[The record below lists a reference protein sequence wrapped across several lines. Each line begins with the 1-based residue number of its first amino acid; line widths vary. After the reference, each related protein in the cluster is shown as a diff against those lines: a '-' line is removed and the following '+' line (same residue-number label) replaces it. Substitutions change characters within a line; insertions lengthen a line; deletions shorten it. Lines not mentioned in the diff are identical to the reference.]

1 MPNSSE
7 IYSVSIEELNIYFS
21 QFTTDQLE
29 TYNRSNHG
37 ITITS
42 NVENGYLRL
51 LSKAIEGGVYPTTN
65 PHFSG
70 KVGGRVDY
78 WDHGKR
84 RRMNCIPIPAEVL
97 EDLQEESGLVVT
109 VLDSF
114 KKLNWA
120 LQVKITPESGAPDLG
135 KSVDYRVNQLHQ
147 SLLTILGFH
156 SSEKKRPFILEPPNE
171 MDTDYSDY
179 LRSKLYDFASEALG
193 LK

>member
-1 MPNSSE
+1 MTDGLQ
-7 IYSVSIEELNIYFS
+7 IYSVSIEYLEGYFS
-21 QFTTDQLE
+21 NFTTDQLE
-29 TYNRSNHG
+29 RYNRSNHG

-42 NVENGYLRL
+42 KVENGYLRL

-70 KVGGRVDY
+70 RVGGRMNY

-84 RRMNCIPIPAEVL
+84 RRMNCIPIPIDVL
-97 EDLQEESGLVVT
+97 GDLQEESGLVVT

-135 KSVDYRVNQLHQ
+135 KGVDYRVNQLHQ
-147 SLLTILGFH
+147 SLLAISGFH
-156 SSEKKRPFILEPPNE
+156 GSEKKRPFILEPPNV
-171 MDTDYSDY
+171 DADYSDY
-179 LRSKLYDFASEALG
+179 LRSRLYDFVSEALG